1 MIVEWRIRLRK
12 ASYPLARPFELIS
25 RTRMMKRTI
34 PVLLSLLSGAIWAV
48 IAYVVAYS
56 MIGRAGMSSQVGRRL
71 IVGMIAAPI
80 IGAVIGGGSRGF
92 ARLGR
97 TGRIALALVDLYF
110 AAFLFLWA
118 ARSRDLPPIETETP
132 RSTDLQVPTR

>member
-1 MIVEWRIRLRK
+1 
-12 ASYPLARPFELIS
+12 
-25 RTRMMKRTI
+25 MMKRTI

-80 IGAVIGGGSRGF
+80 IGAVIGEGREALRG
-92 ARLGR
+92 L
-97 TGRIALALVDLYF
+97 
-110 AAFLFLWA
+110 A
-118 ARSRDLPPIETETP
+118 ARAASRWHL
-132 RSTDLQVPTR
+132 

>member
-1 MIVEWRIRLRK
+1 
-12 ASYPLARPFELIS
+12 
-25 RTRMMKRTI
+25 MKRTI

-118 ARSRDLPPIETETP
+118 AGLEIVPAIMWGITLNAYFLVLWPLSYMNHSLVARSWSSEDG
-132 RSTDLQVPTR
+132 SGNG